1 MWAQIIEGTITLVL
15 AYLVI
20 ANADKFST
28 AATAVGA
35 VYVNAVTALQGRM
48 PSGATTG

>member
-1 MWAQIIEGTITLVL
+1 MGGRIVEGTITLIL

-28 AATAVGA
+28 AATAVGSVYTDA
-35 VYVNAVTALQGRM
+35 VKALQGR
-48 PSGATTG
+48 

>member
-1 MWAQIIEGTITLVL
+1 MGGRIIEGTITLIL

-28 AATAVGA
+28 AASAVGSVYTDA
-35 VYVNAVTALQGRM
+35 VRALQGR
-48 PSGATTG
+48 

>member
-1 MWAQIIEGTITLVL
+1 MGGRVIEGTITLIL

-28 AATAVGA
+28 AASAVGSVYTDA
-35 VYVNAVTALQGRM
+35 VKALQGR
-48 PSGATTG
+48 